1 MEKFLC
7 TLTVVLGVCYV
18 ASLESGGAPRE
29 ASPEPSPEPALEVEL
44 QDPTTTRSFPIAGGT
59 ADSNGRMIAVTG
71 MDITGQSILFLV
83 DTQTQQMA
91 VYQAVGGSRNS
102 RKLYLVGARRIDF
115 DLQLRGYND
124 ESEYSWRDFSGMFDR
139 IGAGEDP
146 TAVEKAAAKDAGD
159 LKLGAPV
166 GKDR

>member
-7 TLTVVLGVCYV
+7 TLTLVLGFCYV
-18 ASLESGGAPRE
+18 SSLESGGAGAAPDLVDGPQIGQE
-29 ASPEPSPEPALEVEL
+29 PEMTRAF
-44 QDPTTTRSFPIAGGT
+44 PTPGGT

-71 MDITGQSILFLV
+71 TDLTGSSILYLV
-83 DTQTQQMA
+83 DTQTQQLA

-102 RKLYLVGARRIDF
+102 RKIYLVGARRIDF

-124 ESEYSWRDFSGMFDR
+124 ESEYSWRDFSGMFER

-146 TAVEKAAAKDAGD
+146 AKVESAATD
-159 LKLGAPV
+159 LRLGPAP

>member
-18 ASLESGGAPRE
+18 SSLESGGARPETAPPE
-29 ASPEPSPEPALEVEL
+29 AVEIESQEP
-44 QDPTTTRSFPIAGGT
+44 DPTRSFPTAGGT

-71 MDITGQSILFLV
+71 MDLTGQSILYLI
-83 DTQTQQMA
+83 DSETQQLA

-124 ESEYSWRDFSGMFDR
+124 ESEYSWRDFSSMFER

-146 TAVEKAAAKDAGD
+146 KAVEKASEREGGD
-159 LKLGAPV
+159 LKLGPPV